1 MMRGPFHLWL
11 TLGVVTISRL
21 YGQDTQGSSIDLHDA
36 LEKIRSEYQVQGM
49 VALVLRGDRV
59 IAQGAAGVR
68 KQGSAEVIT
77 VHDQLHLGSCTKAMT
92 ATLVAMLV
100 DEGKLSWSTTRE
112 QLFADTVAEMHPA
125 WRKVTLHQV
134 LIHRAGLH
142 RGDDPGIGL
151 EARLIPEK
159 ASLPELRRILVREQ
173 LSRPP
178 PEAQPGEREIYS
190 NVGFVLIGAALEK
203 ITGRAWENLMQE
215 RLFQPLGITSGGFG
229 PPGKAG
235 PLEQPWGHDRSG
247 DPIEPGAARADLPR
261 YAGPCGNVH
270 MAIGDWAK
278 FIRLHLRG
286 DPANPQRRL
295 SLLSA
300 PTFEKLHHAD
310 RGDTFSPGWAVGAA
324 EFAKGPRASD
334 TGKVFGHEGT
344 NGIWYSK
351 TLVAPEIDLAVLVVC
366 NRGGTAIGGKAVG
379 KAATELMQRFA
390 PAPTGQN

>member
-1 MMRGPFHLWL
+1 MRAPLPLCLAFGSLIGCGLF
-11 TLGVVTISRL
+11 
-21 YGQDTQGSSIDLHDA
+21 GQDVKEPRIDLGSA
-36 LEKIRSEYQVQGM
+36 LEQIRSENQVQGM

-59 IAQGAAGVR
+59 VAQGAVGVR
-68 KQGSAEVIT
+68 KQGSAEPIT
-77 VHDQLHLGSCTKAMT
+77 VQDQLHLGSCTKAMT

-100 DEGKLSWSTTRE
+100 DEGTLSWSTTLE
-112 QLFADTVAEMHPA
+112 QLFADTVTAIHPA
-125 WRKVTLHQV
+125 WKKVTLHQV
-134 LIHRAGLH
+134 LVHRAGLH

-190 NVGFVLIGAALEK
+190 NVGFVLVGAALEK
-203 ITGRAWENLMQE
+203 ITGRAWEELMQE
-215 RLFQPLGITSGGFG
+215 RLFQRLGIVTGGFG

-235 PLEQPWGHDRSG
+235 LVEQPWGHDRSG
-247 DPIEPGAARADLPR
+247 DPIDPGSARSDLPG

-270 MAIGDWAK
+270 MTIGDWAK
-278 FIRLHLRG
+278 FIGLHLRG
-286 DPANPQRRL
+286 DPANPQRQV

-300 PTFEKLHHAD
+300 ETFEKLHHAD
-310 RGDTFSPGWAVGAA
+310 RGETYSPGWAVGAA
-324 EFAKGPRASD
+324 DFAKGPRPGD

-366 NRGGTAIGGKAVG
+366 NRGGPGIGGKAART
-379 KAATELMQRFA
+379 AATELMQKFA
-390 PAPTGQN
+390 PGSAAKN